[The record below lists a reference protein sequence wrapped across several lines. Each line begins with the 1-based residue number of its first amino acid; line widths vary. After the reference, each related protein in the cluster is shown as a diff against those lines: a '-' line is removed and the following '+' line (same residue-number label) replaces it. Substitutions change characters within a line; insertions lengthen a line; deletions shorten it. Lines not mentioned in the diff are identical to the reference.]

1 MYISFAWSYIK
12 FLYSFLHYGETI
24 SHSLKSFTNLRK
36 LKKKKQIQN
45 SKPDWQLSTLS
56 FNFLKEIIQFFSLKT
71 RPLTAIIFIHFKI
84 TCQNYSSSDCWSF
97 RLETHT
103 IFLHYHSVTPC
114 RTKILC
120 THMKSRPK
128 RQFL

>member
-24 SHSLKSFTNLRK
+24 FHSLKSFSNLRK
-36 LKKKKQIQN
+36 LKKKT
-45 SKPDWQLSTLS
+45 KPKTPNQTDSCQLLVSTFWKRL
-56 FNFLKEIIQFFSLKT
+56 FNFFPKT

-97 RLETHT
+97 RLGAHT
-103 IFLHYHSVTPC
+103 IFLHYHSVKPC